1 MPKPRSPSA
10 GGCKVSDYA
19 AYPSLRERT
28 VFITGGGSGIGASIV
43 EHFVTQGAKVA
54 FVDIDVA
61 AGEALAA
68 ALAGQG
74 DHRPL
79 FIPCDLRDI
88 PALQQAIAQTA
99 EALGPIRVLVNNA
112 ARDTRYDVKDIDVAA
127 WDDMQAVNLRHV
139 FFASQAVFEG
149 MAGAGGGSII
159 NFSSPSFLR
168 RSPRIAPYAT
178 AKAGAIG
185 LTRTLSRD
193 FGPAGIRVNAVLP
206 GWVMTERQVKLWLTP
221 ELEQQV
227 LDTQSLKQ
235 KLMPEDVAR
244 LVLFLAADDSH
255 MITAQTYIV
264 DGGWV

>member
-1 MPKPRSPSA
+1 M
-10 GGCKVSDYA
+10 SDYA
-19 AYPSLRERT
+19 SYPSLRDRA

-43 EHFVTQGAKVA
+43 EHFVMQDAKVA
-54 FVDIDVA
+54 FVDIDA
-61 AGEALAA
+61 SAGEALCD
-68 ALAGQG
+68 ALSARGR
-74 DHRPL
+74 HAPL

-88 PALQQAIAQTA
+88 PALKQAIRTA
-99 EALGPIRVLVNNA
+99 AKTQGPVRALINNA
-112 ARDTRYDVKDIDVAA
+112 ARDTRYEVKEIDVET
-127 WDDMQAVNLRHV
+127 WDEMQAVNLRHV
-139 FFASQAVFEG
+139 FFASQAVFDD
-149 MAGAGGGSII
+149 MAAAGGGSII

-178 AKAGAIG
+178 AKAGTIG

-227 LDTQSLKQ
+227 LDAQSLKQ
-235 KLMPEDVAR
+235 KLMPDDVAR
-244 LVLFLAADDSH
+244 LVLFLAADDSR